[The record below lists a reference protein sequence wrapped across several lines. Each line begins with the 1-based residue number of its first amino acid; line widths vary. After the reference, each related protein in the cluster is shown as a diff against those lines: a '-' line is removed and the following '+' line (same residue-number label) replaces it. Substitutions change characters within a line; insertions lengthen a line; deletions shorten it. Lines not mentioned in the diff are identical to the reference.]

1 MIDLMNVK
9 EHVPSTNLKGYSV
22 LIYGEK
28 KVGKTYNASKFPRP
42 LLLAFEKGYSALFG
56 VKALPIDR
64 WTQAKE
70 VLRQLAKE
78 EIQDKYDTIIIDT
91 LDIAVEYAKEFI
103 CNREKVGE
111 IGDIGY
117 GQGYGM
123 YEKELDKFIRE
134 VPKLGYGLVIISH
147 DKDKVF
153 TDESGHEYNKIT
165 TTLDKRA
172 HKVATRAVD
181 IYAYARMVTNEA
193 KEEKRML
200 FLRGSERFEAGSRFK
215 NIKPYVEFSHDALA
229 EAVKEAVL
237 SEAEERSIEVSDKVQ
252 NLRVEVDKEFGT
264 FDEEKTR
271 FDKLVQKFMEKGLA
285 EIKDTSDDPSE
296 IAQVQQELTTQIVD
310 LVEEELGMGRKVSEM
325 SKSQVDILFLINNR
339 IENELL

>member
-1 MIDLMNVK
+1 MIDLMNVE

-22 LIYGEK
+22 MIYGEK

-70 VLRQLAKE
+70 VLRQLSKE
-78 EIQDKYDTIIIDT
+78 EVQDQYDTIIIDT
-91 LDIAVEYAKEFI
+91 ADIAVEYVKDFV

-111 IGDIGY
+111 IGDIPY

-123 YEKELDKFIRE
+123 YEKEFDEFIRE
-134 VPKLGYGLVIISH
+134 IPKLGYGLVIISH

-181 IYAYARMVTNEA
+181 IYAYARMVKNESG
-193 KEEKRML
+193 EEKRML

-237 SEAEERSIEVSDKVQ
+237 SEAEERNVKVSNDVQ
-252 NLRVEVDKEFGT
+252 NLRAEPEKEYGT
-264 FDEEKTR
+264 FDEEKAR
-271 FDKLVQKFMEKGLA
+271 FDNLVQEFMERGLA
-285 EIKDTSDDPSE
+285 DIKETSDDPNE
-296 IAQVQQELTTQIVD
+296 IAQVQQELGTQILD

-325 SKSQVDILFLINNR
+325 VKSQVDILFLINNR